1 MNDVK
6 ETKEEKGKVRKLLPR
21 IYTCHF
27 VSEENIYYHLFRL
40 NRKEPILP
48 YKTMIAYY
56 DYIELEGDKLLS
68 GLLANSFFSDDET
81 LMVESEDDNWL
92 ENVKFDRV
100 QIPAP
105 FVARSLKLFD
115 DKKQAVS
122 IEVKEKIPFQL
133 RYLHKAS
140 TEKNVSMDS
149 KISLR
154 PIPALRLMATL
165 KSKNG
170 NDIGGKP
177 RCRLNIQNLA
187 P

>member
-1 MNDVK
+1 
-6 ETKEEKGKVRKLLPR
+6 
-21 IYTCHF
+21 
-27 VSEENIYYHLFRL
+27 LFRL

-133 RYLHKAS
+133 RYLHNAS
-140 TEKNVSMDS
+140 TEKNISVDS
-149 KISLR
+149 KIFADTYPSSEAYGDPDIDEWERHWRETTLPFKYSKFSALGVWEEKGQCILDQLR
-154 PIPALRLMATL
+154 M
-165 KSKNG
+165 
-170 NDIGGKP
+170 
-177 RCRLNIQNLA
+177 NLSFEKYFNRELL